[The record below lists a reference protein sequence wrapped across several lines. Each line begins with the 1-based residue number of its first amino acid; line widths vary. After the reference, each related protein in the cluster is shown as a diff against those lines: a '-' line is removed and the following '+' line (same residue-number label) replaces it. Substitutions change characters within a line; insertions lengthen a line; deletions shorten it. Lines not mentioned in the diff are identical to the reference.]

1 MASFRRA
8 LPSLARCERPSR
20 AFSRFFRD
28 QPGRLAQGPEEKCV
42 LTGRLA
48 GLCAVVISLSFQ
60 IDAPRWG
67 GVARGGNAGKAG
79 KCQET
84 GENADAEH
92 REQSNSKPATAA
104 TFENGW
110 LFWCGSWWHGHCL
123 AEFDRGRIWRA
134 ASRPSPASSSS
145 AGITASP
152 FAGTPVAA

>member
-8 LPSLARCERPSR
+8 LPSLARCERPSS

-67 GVARGGNAGKAG
+67 GVACRGDAQKPTI
-79 KCQET
+79 CQAT
-84 GENADAEH
+84 
-92 REQSNSKPATAA
+92 SATALVDA
-104 TFENGW
+104 KASGIRGTR
-110 LFWCGSWWHGHCL
+110 SSL
-123 AEFDRGRIWRA
+123 AKLRELWSPRRA
-134 ASRPSPASSSS
+134 PQFP
-145 AGITASP
+145 P
-152 FAGTPVAA
+152 HPPCC